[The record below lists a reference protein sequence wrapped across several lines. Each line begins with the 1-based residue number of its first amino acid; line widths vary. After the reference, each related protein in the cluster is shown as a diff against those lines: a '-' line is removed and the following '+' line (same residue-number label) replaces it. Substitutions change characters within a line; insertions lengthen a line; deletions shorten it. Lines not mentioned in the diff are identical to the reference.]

1 MKKTSI
7 KKALSLLVCIVLIAA
22 MALNTSGCKDKNTNL
37 SSSEP
42 TTSQSQTAVKEL
54 GEGKNQFQFQV
65 TDINGNTEK
74 FLISTDKTIVGDA
87 LVELKL
93 ISGDEGEFGLYVKE
107 VNGIVADYDKDKT
120 YWAFYI
126 DGEMAPTGVDAT
138 EITAGATYAFKVSK

>member
-7 KKALSLLVCIVLIAA
+7 NKALSLLVCIVLIAA
-22 MALNTSGCKDKNTNL
+22 MALNTSGCKDKNTT
-37 SSSEP
+37 SEP

-54 GEGKNQFQFQV
+54 GEGKNQFEFQV

>member
-22 MALNTSGCKDKNTNL
+22 MALNTSGCKDKNTT
-37 SSSEP
+37 SEP

-54 GEGKNQFQFQV
+54 GEGKNQFKFQV

>member
-7 KKALSLLVCIVLIAA
+7 KKALSLLVCIMLIAA
-22 MALNTSGCKDKNTNL
+22 MALNTSGCKDKNTT
-37 SSSEP
+37 SEP

-54 GEGKNQFQFQV
+54 GEGKNQFEFQV

-107 VNGIVADYDKDKT
+107 VNEIVADYDKDKT